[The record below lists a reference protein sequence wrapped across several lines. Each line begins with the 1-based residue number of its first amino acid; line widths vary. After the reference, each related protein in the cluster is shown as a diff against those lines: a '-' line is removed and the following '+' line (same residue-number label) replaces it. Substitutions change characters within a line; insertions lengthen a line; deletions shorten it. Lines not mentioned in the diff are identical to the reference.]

1 MQQHLALLREGK
13 LSRYTWEYRLVN
25 RDGERVWINS
35 HGQCQIDDAGRP
47 QIVISRISDT
57 VLKPQVDPLTGVFNT
72 SRLAQDITRIQQSK
86 IPATLMMFGVD
97 NLKNINLRHGRE
109 YGDRILRQIADTL
122 EELLGPG
129 LRVYRVGGLFRDQP
143 A

>member
-1 MQQHLALLREGK
+1 MMRGVRRS
-13 LSRYTWEYRLVN
+13 LS
-25 RDGERVWINS
+25 
-35 HGQCQIDDAGRP
+35 AGF
-47 QIVISRISDT
+47 RIRF
-57 VLKPQVDPLTGVFNT
+57 LKPQVDPLTGVFNT